1 MNENDP
7 PNLSRVVRG
16 SEVVLPKAKPIL
28 TEAERIIENPAIKFS
43 VSRYVLSIGAFV
55 AVVIFGLVASLGL
68 GVDVLPNFT
77 VPVVSIITTYPGAT
91 PEDLDKQVTRKIE
104 DAVST
109 IAGVADINA
118 GSSSGVSQVAVTFGN
133 GVNIINAANDVSQKM
148 AAIRGQ
154 LPAGADSP
162 TVQKFNPNDQ
172 PIIRVALSGNGFAL
186 RDVFKY
192 ADSKLRNAIERV
204 NGVADVSIS
213 GAPAREIQVLLDPSK
228 LASYN
233 LSPARVTNAL
243 RANALNLPA
252 GDITANGSNISFA
265 TRNVPTSLTAIEQ
278 TLVDPAQGTRIVD
291 LGVVRDTSSA
301 TTSYARLNGQPVVL
315 LSIRKASG
323 ANTVSVSGGVRDA
336 VKALNLPNGFQAK
349 IAADNSVSIA
359 ASVYDTAKEAFLV
372 AGIVAIVCLLALGK
386 LNTAFAV
393 VLAIPISLSAAPLV
407 FAYFGFTFN
416 IITLLALIVAMGI
429 VVDDSIVVAENIERF
444 RHMGYGLI
452 ESVLKGASE
461 VFSAVAASTFSL
473 LAVLLPLALIPGIL
487 GTFFKEFSLGLAG
500 AILFSWLEAL
510 FFLTV
515 RMAYSPDPKPMTWRD
530 FGQTLTS
537 FPLSFKW
544 GWKAW
549 RKLLGILGLIAV
561 VIAQVVPI
569 VLKLRAPVDA
579 ASIAADKLNP
589 GLPLAASIGI
599 IVASIVLYPFVLML
613 LHYLLA
619 VLFGLLNASANWL
632 YTITDNGL
640 NAFRR
645 GYTRALR
652 ASLKRNGFVLL
663 GALAFLF
670 SGILALANLQFTFS
684 PKTDSSEMSTRV
696 TLPPG
701 TSLDETD
708 KIVRRV
714 EAYLEQQPDVRRIAT
729 TVGTTSGFTAG
740 GVEPRNALMTIEL
753 SPKGTRPASF
763 DLIPEYNT
771 ELKALLADRP
781 EVSVK
786 VSGAQQGPGDSADLT
801 LFLAGSSQAALID
814 RAPKVI
820 AALIKNPLVVSVSSS
835 VSQTTV
841 EQAFIP
847 DQGKLAGTGLTADD
861 LANVMRTANQG
872 TKAASYRD
880 ADESYDVKVKLNPE
894 LVSGQQSLLD
904 LPVYS
909 QALQSNLPLSELG
922 RFEFRQAPSTISR
935 SAKTYSATLEITLKK
950 GTNGF
955 AARGPITKDLES
967 KGLLDEEVGLGTGSS
982 TGSAALL
989 GNLFLYGPIAI
1000 LVAILLNYLVLGAQF
1015 NSFRYP
1021 IYLLLPVPLAI
1032 VAAIWAL
1039 VILGVALDIIT
1050 VLGMVVLV
1058 GLVTKNAILL
1068 LDFVVERAR
1077 EMPLMEALI
1086 DAAGLRLRP
1095 IVMTTLTVLVI
1106 SIPLILG
1113 EGEGAEFR
1121 KGLGVVILGGVLVS
1135 TFLTLFVVP
1144 AAFYRFEKGRINKP
1158 SRASESF
1165 GTGLVPAGD

>member
-1 MNENDP
+1 
-7 PNLSRVVRG
+7 
-16 SEVVLPKAKPIL
+16 
-28 TEAERIIENPAIKFS
+28 
-43 VSRYVLSIGAFV
+43 
-55 AVVIFGLVASLGL
+55 
-68 GVDVLPNFT
+68 
-77 VPVVSIITTYPGAT
+77 
-91 PEDLDKQVTRKIE
+91 
-104 DAVST
+104 
-109 IAGVADINA
+109 
-118 GSSSGVSQVAVTFGN
+118 
-133 GVNIINAANDVSQKM
+133 
-148 AAIRGQ
+148 
-154 LPAGADSP
+154 
-162 TVQKFNPNDQ
+162 
-172 PIIRVALSGNGFAL
+172 
-186 RDVFKY
+186 
-192 ADSKLRNAIERV
+192 
-204 NGVADVSIS
+204 VADVSIS

-243 RANALNLPA
+243 RANALDLPA

-265 TRNVPTSLTAIEQ
+265 TRNVPTSLKQIEQ
-278 TLVDPAQGTRIVD
+278 TLVDPAQGTRVVD

-323 ANTVSVSGGVRDA
+323 ANTVGVAGGVRDA
-336 VKALNLPNGFQAK
+336 IAALKLPNGFQAK
-349 IAADNSVSIA
+349 VAADNSVSIS
-359 ASVYDTAKEAFLV
+359 ASVNDTAKEAFLV
-372 AGIVAIVCLLALGK
+372 AGIVAIVVLIALGK

-407 FAYFGFTFN
+407 FALFGFTFN

-473 LAVLLPLALIPGIL
+473 LAVLLPLSLIPGIL

-515 RMAYSPDPKPMTWRD
+515 RMAYTPDPVPMTWKD
-530 FGQTLTS
+530 FGHTLAS
-537 FPLSFKW
+537 FPTSLKW
-544 GWKAW
+544 GWAAW
-549 RKLLGILGLIAV
+549 RKPLGILGLLAV
-561 VIAQVVPI
+561 IVAQIVPI
-569 VLKLRAPVDA
+569 VQKLRAPVEA
-579 ASIAADKLNP
+579 ASSAAANP
-589 GLPLAASIGI
+589 GWPLATSIGL
-599 IVASIVLYPFVLML
+599 IVASVLLYPFALML
-613 LHYLLA
+613 VHYLLA
-619 VLFGLLNASANWL
+619 VVFGLLNASANWL

-652 ASLKRNGFVLL
+652 AGLKRNGFILF
-663 GALAFLF
+663 GALAFFL
-670 SGILALANLQFTFS
+670 SGVLALTKLQFTFS
-684 PKTDSSEMSTRV
+684 PKQDSSEMSARV

-714 EAYLEQQPDVRRIAT
+714 EGFLEQQPAVRRIAT
-729 TVGTTSGFTAG
+729 TVGTTSGFTSG
-740 GVEPRNALMTIEL
+740 GIEPRNALLTIEL
-753 SPKGTRPASF
+753 SPKGTRTASY
-763 DLIPEYNT
+763 DLIPEYNAD
-771 ELKALLADRP
+771 LKKLLADRP
-781 EVSVK
+781 EIIVK
-786 VSGAQQGPGDSADLT
+786 VAGAQAGPGDSADLT
-801 LFLAGSSQAALID
+801 LFLAGSSQAALIE
-814 RAPKVI
+814 RTPKVI
-820 AALIKNPLVVSVSSS
+820 AALVKNPLVTGVSSS
-835 VSQTTV
+835 ISQTTV

-847 DQGKLAGTGLTADD
+847 DQGKLAGTGLTTDD

-909 QALQSNLPLSELG
+909 QSLGTNLPLSELG

-935 SAKTYSATLEITLKK
+935 NAKTYSATLEISLKK

-955 AARGPITKDLES
+955 AARGPITKDLED
-967 KGLLDEEVGLGTGSS
+967 KGLLDDTVGLGAGSS

-989 GNLFLYGPIAI
+989 GNLFVYGPIAI
-1000 LVAILLNYLVLGAQF
+1000 LVAVLLNYLVLGAQF

-1039 VILGVALDIIT
+1039 VLLGVALDIIT

-1077 EMPLMEALI
+1077 EMPLLEALI

-1135 TFLTLFVVP
+1135 TLLTLFVVP

-1158 SRASESF
+1158 TRASESY

>member
-1 MNENDP
+1 MNENEP
-7 PNLSRVVRG
+7 PNLPRVVRG
-16 SEVVLPKAKPIL
+16 SEVVLPKAQPIL

-55 AVVIFGLVASLGL
+55 AVVIFGLVSSLGL

-77 VPVVSIITTYPGAT
+77 VPVVSVVTTYPGAT
-91 PEDLDKQVTRKIE
+91 PEDLDKQVTRKVE

-118 GSSSGVSQVAVTFGN
+118 GSSSGVSQVSVTFGN

-243 RANALNLPA
+243 RANALDLPA

-265 TRNVPTSLTAIEQ
+265 TRNVPTSLKAIEQ

-323 ANTVSVSGGVRDA
+323 ANTVSVAAGVRDA
-336 VKALNLPNGFQAK
+336 LKTLNLPNGFQAK
-349 IAADNSVSIA
+349 IAADNSVSIS
-359 ASVYDTAKEAFLV
+359 ASVLDTAKEAFLV
-372 AGIVAIVCLLALGK
+372 AGIVAIVCLIALGK

-473 LAVLLPLALIPGIL
+473 LAVLLPLSLIPGIL

-530 FGQTLTS
+530 FGQTLAS
-537 FPLSFKW
+537 FPSSFKW

-549 RKLLGILGLIAV
+549 RKPLGILGLLAV

-579 ASIAADKLNP
+579 ASIAAASSSSAQGNP

-599 IVASIVLYPFVLML
+599 IVASVVLYPIVLTL
-613 LHYLLA
+613 IHYLLA
-619 VLFGLLNASANWL
+619 VLFGLLNAIANWL
-632 YTITDNGL
+632 YTISDNGL

-670 SGILALANLQFTFS
+670 SGILALTKLQFTFS

-708 KIVRRV
+708 RIVRRV
-714 EAYLEQQPDVRRIAT
+714 EAYLEQQPEVRRIAT

-753 SPKGTRPASF
+753 SPKGTRAASF

-771 ELKALLADRP
+771 ELKKLLADRP

-861 LANVMRTANQG
+861 LGECDAHRESRHQSRQLPRCRRKLRCQSQTEPRTRQRTAI
-872 TKAASYRD
+872 TA
-880 ADESYDVKVKLNPE
+880 
-894 LVSGQQSLLD
+894 
-904 LPVYS
+904 
-909 QALQSNLPLSELG
+909 
-922 RFEFRQAPSTISR
+922 R
-935 SAKTYSATLEITLKK
+935 SARLLASVAKQPATLRTRTI
-950 GTNGF
+950 
-955 AARGPITKDLES
+955 
-967 KGLLDEEVGLGTGSS
+967 
-982 TGSAALL
+982 
-989 GNLFLYGPIAI
+989 
-1000 LVAILLNYLVLGAQF
+1000 
-1015 NSFRYP
+1015 
-1021 IYLLLPVPLAI
+1021 
-1032 VAAIWAL
+1032 
-1039 VILGVALDIIT
+1039 
-1050 VLGMVVLV
+1050 
-1058 GLVTKNAILL
+1058 
-1068 LDFVVERAR
+1068 
-1077 EMPLMEALI
+1077 
-1086 DAAGLRLRP
+1086 
-1095 IVMTTLTVLVI
+1095 
-1106 SIPLILG
+1106 
-1113 EGEGAEFR
+1113 
-1121 KGLGVVILGGVLVS
+1121 
-1135 TFLTLFVVP
+1135 
-1144 AAFYRFEKGRINKP
+1144 
-1158 SRASESF
+1158 
-1165 GTGLVPAGD
+1165 

>member
-7 PNLSRVVRG
+7 PNLSKVVRG
-16 SEVVLPKAKPIL
+16 SEVVLPKGRPVL
-28 TEAERIIENPAIKFS
+28 TEVERIVENPAIKFS

-68 GVDVLPNFT
+68 GVDVLPNFS
-77 VPVVSIITTYPGAT
+77 VPVVSVVTTYPGAT
-91 PEDLDKQVTRKIE
+91 PEDLDKQVTRKVE

-109 IAGVADINA
+109 IAGVADINSS
-118 GSSSGVSQVAVTFGN
+118 SSSGVSQVSVTFGN
-133 GVNIINAANDVSQKM
+133 SVNIINAANDVSQKM

-154 LPAGADSP
+154 LPTGADSP
-162 TVQKFNPNDQ
+162 IVQKFNPNDQ
-172 PIIRVALSGNGFAL
+172 PIIRVALFGNGFAL

-192 ADSKLRNAIERV
+192 ADSQLRNAFERV
-204 NGVADVSIS
+204 DGVADVSIS
-213 GAPAREIQVLLDPSK
+213 GAPSREIQVLLDPSK

-243 RANALNLPA
+243 RANALDLPA

-265 TRNVPTSLTAIEQ
+265 TRNVPTSLKAIEQ
-278 TLVDPAQGTRIVD
+278 TLVDAAQGTRIVD

-323 ANTVSVSGGVRDA
+323 ANTVSVASGVRQ
-336 VKALNLPNGFQAK
+336 ALNNLKLPNGFQTK
-349 IAADNSVSIA
+349 IAADNSVSIS
-359 ASVYDTAKEAFLV
+359 ASVADTTKEAFLV
-372 AGIVAIVCLLALGK
+372 AGIVAIVCLIALGK

-407 FAYFGFTFN
+407 FALFGFTFN
-416 IITLLALIVAMGI
+416 TITLLALIVAMGI

-444 RHMGYGLI
+444 RHMGYGLV

-473 LAVLLPLALIPGIL
+473 LAVLLPLTLIPGIL

-515 RMAYSPDPKPMTWRD
+515 RMAYSPDPVPMTWKD
-530 FGQTLTS
+530 FGRTLAS
-537 FPLSFKW
+537 FPASFKW
-544 GWKAW
+544 AWKAW
-549 RKLLGILGLIAV
+549 RKPFGILGLIV
-561 VIAQVVPI
+561 LVLAQVVPL
-569 VLKLRAPVDA
+569 VLRLRAPVDSSA
-579 ASIAADKLNP
+579 VTTS
-589 GLPLAASIGI
+589 GLPLPASVGI
-599 IVASIVLYPFVLML
+599 LIASVMLYPLILTLM
-613 LHYLLA
+613 HYLLA
-619 VLFGLLNASANWL
+619 VLFGLLNTLANWL

-645 GYTRALR
+645 GYTRTLR
-652 ASLKRNGFVLL
+652 ASLKRNGFVLI
-663 GALAFLF
+663 GAMAFFF
-670 SGILALANLQFTFS
+670 SGIVALTQLEFTFS

-708 KIVRRV
+708 RIVRRV
-714 EAYLEQQPDVRRIAT
+714 EAYFAQQPSVERIAT
-729 TVGTTSGFTAG
+729 TVGTTSGFTSG
-740 GVEPRNALMTIEL
+740 GIEPRNAVLAIEL
-753 SPKGTRPASF
+753 LPKGKRPTSF
-763 DLIPEYNT
+763 DLIPQYNAD
-771 ELKALLADRP
+771 LKKLLADRP

-786 VSGAQQGPGDSADLT
+786 VTGAQNGPGDSADLT
-801 LFLAGSSQAALID
+801 LFLAGSSQAALIE
-814 RAPKVI
+814 RAPQVI
-820 AALIKNPLVVSVSSS
+820 AALLKNPLVVSVSSS
-835 VSQTTV
+835 VSQTSV

-847 DQGKLAGTGLTADD
+847 DQSKLAGTGLTTDD

-909 QALQSNLPLSELG
+909 QSLQSNLPLSELG

-935 SAKTYSATLEITLKK
+935 SAKTYSATLDITLKK
-950 GTNGF
+950 GTSGF
-955 AARGPITKDLES
+955 AARGPITKDLEE
-967 KGLLDEEVGLGTGSS
+967 KRLLDEQVGLGAGSS
-982 TGSAALL
+982 TGTAALL

-1000 LVAILLNYLVLGAQF
+1000 VVAILLNYLVLGAQF

-1032 VAAIWAL
+1032 VGAIWAL
-1039 VILGVALDIIT
+1039 VMLNVALDIIT

-1077 EMPLMEALI
+1077 EMPLGDALV

-1121 KGLGVVILGGVLVS
+1121 KGLGVVILGGVLIS
-1135 TFLTLFVVP
+1135 TLLTLFVVP
-1144 AAFYRFEKGRINKP
+1144 AAFYRFEKGRISKP
-1158 SRASESF
+1158 TRASSS
-1165 GTGLVPAGD
+1165 GTTLVPAGD